1 MAPEIQV
8 SMAGEENMK
17 LAEALSERAQIQ
29 ARLTHLSQRA
39 QNVVRVQEGEDPA
52 EDPAQLIEQAE
63 ALHQK
68 LQNLIMRINRTNSA
82 TTFSGE
88 QTISD
93 AIAARD
99 NAQRRH
105 IFFSNLADKA
115 AARQDRFTRMEVKF
129 MPAYPVSQ
137 LRDRADD
144 AAKEYRHLDLQLQE
158 LNWTTELVD

>member
-1 MAPEIQV
+1 
-8 SMAGEENMK
+8 MK

-39 QNVVRVQEGEDPA
+39 QNVIRVQEGEEPA

-63 ALHQK
+63 VLHAK
-68 LQNLIMRINRTNSA
+68 LQDLIMRINRTNSVTA
-82 TTFSGE
+82 FSEG

-105 IFFSNLADKA
+105 NFFTTLADKA
-115 AARQDRFTRMEVKF
+115 AMRQDRFTRMEVKF
-129 MPAYPVSQ
+129 TPAYPVSE
-137 LRDRADD
+137 LRDRADE